1 MYLKSIEVYGFKSF
15 ADRIVFEF
23 NKGITGIV
31 GPNGSGKSNVGDAVR
46 WVLGEQSAKQ
56 LRGAKME
63 DVIFAGTEIRKPH
76 GSAYVAITLDN
87 SDHSLPIDYEE
98 VTVARRVYRSGESEY
113 LINGTVSRLKD
124 VNALFFDTG
133 IGKEGYSI
141 IGQGQVERILSG
153 KPEERREL
161 FDEAAGIVKYKKN
174 KAATEKSLAA
184 ERENLSRVNDIL
196 SELEKQVGP
205 LEKQSE
211 VAKKYLIYKGELKR
225 FDVNVFLL
233 ENERI
238 DGLLRENEEKLHI
251 VNDDSDR
258 LKAEYEQTKN
268 EYERIEAV
276 LEQCNIAIDEN
287 RNKIHELKLKNEH
300 NEGEVNVLNQQIS
313 NAKTTDVHMSEQ
325 IDRINQALAV
335 QEAEKREFQE
345 KKAVLDEKMDS
356 ADDVVEEAQSVSDGV
371 EKEITQLEEE
381 IEKSKAD
388 IIEYLNDG
396 ANLKAKVGRY
406 DAMLEN
412 ISYRKT
418 QLNQRFLQFK
428 SDEMKDKEEYDKQNN
443 SLSEIE
449 NKVAELVV
457 KLEEVDA
464 KLDQNTIDTNANKQR
479 LFQANNEYSG
489 TKSKLEALRNITER
503 YDGYGNSIKRVME
516 QKDNNPGII
525 GVVADIIQVNKEY
538 EIAVETA
545 LGGSIQNI
553 VTDNENTAKRLIQF
567 LKKNRFGRA
576 TFLPLTTIG
585 GKYSEFSN
593 KDALKEPGVIG
604 LAKDLVKVHDK
615 YSAVT
620 NHLLGRILVV
630 DTIDNAIAVNKKFHQ
645 SLRIVTKEGELL
657 TPGGA
662 MTGGAFKN
670 SSNLLGRKREL
681 DELTKVL
688 SEINN
693 EIENA
698 TKEEN
703 ELRTVREELKTSK
716 EDMNLQ
722 LQELYLQKN
731 TVTMSIEQL
740 SKNLSETASA
750 FASVNKESK
759 ELESQIEEI
768 NHNKNELYDN
778 HKQAEEAKK
787 ALEERISG
795 LEEQVIKKK
804 EELKQSNDHVSA
816 LMLEF
821 NTMKQQDDFLIEN
834 LRRIRTEEKKL
845 KEELEGY
852 RSQMSNSGRAIED
865 LVAKINQFK
874 VLIDADK
881 KEIAELEATLQ
892 KDIADKEAL
901 NAKHKEFFTKREQL
915 NEEITKLDKSAFRL
929 SAQVE
934 KINEQADALSKYMW
948 EEYELTYQSAAE
960 LKDDSLN
967 DLDSLKREVTAV
979 KSKIKALGDVN
990 VNAIEDYKLVSER
1003 YEFLKGQHD
1012 DIVKAETNLMQIIAE
1027 LDNAMR
1033 TQFEE
1038 KFQEIQVMFQKV
1050 FKELFGGGKATLE
1063 LVDSEDILEAGIR
1076 IIAQPPGKKLQNMM
1090 QLSGG
1095 EKALSAI
1102 ALLFAIQSLKPSPFC
1117 LLDEIEAALDDSNVT
1132 RYAKYLNK
1140 LTKDTQF
1147 IVITHRKGTMEAA
1160 DVLYG
1165 ITMQEKG
1172 VSTLVSVNLIENE
1185 LDD

>member
-15 ADRIVFEF
+15 ANRIIFEF

-63 DVIFAGTEIRKPH
+63 DVIFSGTELRKPH

-87 SDHSLPIDYEE
+87 SDHSLPVDYEE

-113 LINGTVSRLKD
+113 LINGNVSRLKD
-124 VNALFFDTG
+124 VHSLFFDTG

-174 KAATEKSLAA
+174 KAATEKSLEA
-184 ERENLSRVNDIL
+184 ERENLNRVNDIL
-196 SELEKQVGP
+196 AELERQVGP
-205 LEKQSE
+205 LKQQSE
-211 VAKKYLIYKGELKR
+211 VAKKYLVYKGELKR
-225 FDVNVFLL
+225 FDVNVFLM
-233 ENERI
+233 ENEKLEQ
-238 DGLLRENEEKLHI
+238 DLKDKEEKLHI
-251 VNDDSDR
+251 VNEDSER
-258 LKAEYEQTKN
+258 LKAEFEETKS
-268 EYERIEAV
+268 EYERMETV
-276 LEQCNIAIDEN
+276 LEESARTIEDDRN
-287 RNKIHELKLKNEH
+287 RIHELKLNAER
-300 NEGEVNVLNQQIS
+300 NEGEVNVLKQQIS
-313 NAKTTDVHMSEQ
+313 NAKSTDIHLSEQ
-325 IDRINQALAV
+325 IDRINQSLAS
-335 QEAEKREFQE
+335 QEKEKREFQE
-345 KKAVLDEKMDS
+345 KKAALDEKMDS
-356 ADDVVEEAQSVSDGV
+356 ADDVVDEAQAVSQAI
-371 EKEITQLEEE
+371 EEEIAGLLEE

-388 IIEYLNDG
+388 IIEYLNDD

-406 DAMLEN
+406 DTMLEN

-428 SDEMKDKEEYDKQNN
+428 SDELKDKEEYEKHNT
-443 SLSEIE
+443 SLAEIE
-449 NKVAELVV
+449 KTVAEILE
-457 KLEEVDA
+457 KLEDTDA
-464 KLDQNTIDTNANKQR
+464 KLDKNTIETNENKQR
-479 LFQANNEYSG
+479 LSGANNEYSSV
-489 TKSKLEALRNITER
+489 KSKLEALRNITER

-516 QKDNNPGII
+516 QKSSNPGIV
-525 GVVADIIQVNKEY
+525 GVVADIIQVNQEY

-567 LKKNRFGRA
+567 LKKNKFGRA

-585 GKYSEFSN
+585 GKYSEFNN
-593 KDALKEPGVIG
+593 KEALKEPGVIG

-620 NHLLGRILVV
+620 DHLLGRILVV
-630 DTIDNAIAVNKKFHQ
+630 DTIDHAIAVNKKYHQ

-681 DELTKVL
+681 DELTKEL
-688 SEINN
+688 AEINN
-693 EIENA
+693 EIANA
-698 TKEEN
+698 TKEES
-703 ELRTVREELKTSK
+703 ELHEVREQLKHTK
-716 EDMNLQ
+716 EDLNLK

-731 TVTMSIEQL
+731 TVSISIEQV
-740 SKNLSETASA
+740 SKNLAETANA

-759 ELESQIEEI
+759 ELEAQIEEI
-768 NHNKNELYDN
+768 NQNKNELYDN
-778 HKQAEEAKK
+778 HKQAEAAKQ
-787 ALEERISG
+787 ALEERITA
-795 LEEQVIKKK
+795 LEEQAAAKR
-804 EELKQSNDHVSA
+804 EELKKSNERVSE
-816 LMLEF
+816 LMIEF
-821 NTMKQQDDFLIEN
+821 NTIKQQDDFLIEN
-834 LRRIRTEEKKL
+834 LRRIRVEEGKL
-845 KEELEGY
+845 KEELELY
-852 RSQMSNSGRAIED
+852 RSQMSNSGKAVEE
-865 LVAKINQFK
+865 LVGKINQFNA
-874 VLIDADK
+874 LIEKDRE
-881 KEIAELEATLQ
+881 EIVRLEENLQ
-892 KDIADKEAL
+892 KAVAEREEL
-901 NAKHKEFFTKREQL
+901 NARHKEFFGRREKL
-915 NEEITKLDKSAFRL
+915 NEEITGLDKSAFRL

-934 KINEQADALSKYMW
+934 KLSEQADNLSRYMW
-948 EEYELTYQSAAE
+948 EEYELTYQSAME
-960 LKDDSLN
+960 LKDNTLN
-967 DLDSLKREVTAV
+967 DLDALKREVSQV
-979 KSKIKALGDVN
+979 KAKIKSLGDVN
-990 VNAIEDYKLVSER
+990 VNAIEDYKMVSER

-1027 LDNAMR
+1027 LDTAMR

-1038 KFQEIQVMFQKV
+1038 KFREIQVMFDKV
-1050 FKELFGGGKATLE
+1050 FRELFGGGKATLE
-1063 LVDSEDILEAGIR
+1063 LVEDEDILEAGIR

-1132 RYAKYLNK
+1132 RYARYLNK

-1185 LDD
+1185 LED

>member
-15 ADRIVFEF
+15 ANRIVFEF

-63 DVIFAGTEIRKPH
+63 DVIFAGTELRKPH

-124 VNALFFDTG
+124 VHALFFDTG

-211 VAKKYLIYKGELKR
+211 VAKKYLLYKGELKR

-238 DGLLRENEEKLHI
+238 DTLLKENEEKLHI
-251 VNDDSDR
+251 VNDDCDR
-258 LKAEYEQTKN
+258 LKQEFEDTKN
-268 EYERIEAV
+268 EYERIETV
-276 LEQCNIAIDEN
+276 LEQCNLSIDEN
-287 RNKIHELKLKNEH
+287 RNKIHELKLKNER

-313 NAKTTDVHMSEQ
+313 NAKSTDIHMGEQ
-325 IDRINQALAV
+325 IDRIQQSLNAQAK
-335 QEAEKREFQE
+335 EKHEFQE
-345 KKAVLDEKMDS
+345 KKAVLDEKMDN
-356 ADDVVEEAQSVSDGV
+356 ADDVIEEAREVS
-371 EKEITQLEEE
+371 EHIEEAIAELENE

-388 IIEYLNDG
+388 IIEYLNSD

-406 DAMLEN
+406 DAILEN
-412 ISYRKT
+412 ISQRKT

-428 SDEMKDKEEYDKQNN
+428 SDELKDKEEYEKHNT
-443 SLSEIE
+443 SLAEIE
-449 NKVAELVV
+449 KTVSDILS
-457 KLEEVDA
+457 KLERIDTELDA
-464 KLDQNTIDTNANKQR
+464 NTIATNENKKR
-479 LFQANNEYSG
+479 VFEVNNEYSSV
-489 TKSKLEALRNITER
+489 KSKLEALRNITER

-516 QKDNNPGII
+516 QKDTNPGII
-525 GVVADIIQVNKEY
+525 GVVADIIQVRKEY

-585 GKYSEFSN
+585 GKNNEFTN
-593 KDALKEPGVIG
+593 KDALNETGVIG

-615 YSAVT
+615 YSSVT

-630 DTIDNAIAVNKKFHQ
+630 DTIDNAIAVNRKYNQ

-681 DELTKVL
+681 DELTKEL
-688 SEINN
+688 TEINN
-693 EIENA
+693 EIVLA
-698 TKEEN
+698 TKEET
-703 ELRTVREELKTSK
+703 ELRTVREELKTAK
-716 EDMNLQ
+716 EDYNLK
-722 LQELYLQKN
+722 LQELYLHKN
-731 TVTMSIEQL
+731 TVSMNIEQL
-740 SKNLSETASA
+740 SKNLAETANA
-750 FASVNKESK
+750 FASVNRETK

-768 NHNKNELYDN
+768 NNNKNELFDN
-778 HKQAEEAKK
+778 HKQVETAKK
-787 ALEERISG
+787 ALEERIVG
-795 LEEQVIKKK
+795 LENQVVAKK
-804 EELKQSNDHVSA
+804 EELKLANEKVSE

-821 NTMKQQDDFLIEN
+821 NTIKQQDDFLIEN
-834 LRRIRTEEKKL
+834 LRRIRAEENKL
-845 KEELEGY
+845 KEELELY
-852 RSQMSNSGRAIED
+852 RSQMSDSGKAIEE
-865 LVAKINQFK
+865 LVAKINQYK
-874 VLIDADK
+874 SVIESDK
-881 KEIAELEATLQ
+881 KEILSLESELS
-892 KDIADKEAL
+892 KDLIDKDEL

-915 NEEITKLDKSAFRL
+915 NEEITKLDKSAFKL
-929 SAQVE
+929 SAQLE
-934 KINEQADALSKYMW
+934 KITEQADSLSKYMW
-948 EEYELTYQSAAE
+948 EEYELTYQSAIE
-960 LKDDSLN
+960 LKDNSLN
-967 DLDSLKREVTAV
+967 DLDSLKREVSAV

-990 VNAIEDYKLVSER
+990 VNAIEDYKIVSER

-1012 DIVKAETNLMQIIAE
+1012 DIIKAESNLLKIIAE
-1027 LDNAMR
+1027 LDSAMR
-1033 TQFEE
+1033 TQFEQ
-1038 KFQEIQVMFQKV
+1038 KFEEIQVMFAKV

-1063 LVDSEDILEAGIR
+1063 LVDNEDILEAGIR

-1185 LDD
+1185 LDN